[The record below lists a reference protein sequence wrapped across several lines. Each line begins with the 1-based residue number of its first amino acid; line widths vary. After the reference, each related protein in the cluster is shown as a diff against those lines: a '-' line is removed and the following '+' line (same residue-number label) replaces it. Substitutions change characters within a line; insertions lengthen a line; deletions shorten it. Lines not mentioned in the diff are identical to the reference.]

1 MAAKKNLTGAINRG
15 VDRLFSVN
23 DANDAQDTH
32 EVSEA
37 GQAAQAAEQAQAAEA
52 VQPRRAQDVDPAAL
66 ASTIKDMEAAIEADA
81 ERKRAAAEARR
92 TQGRKGF
99 AMPRLNISLTPS
111 GFEYVQVMA
120 RISGKSVTRYISD
133 LVDRDA
139 EKNAER
145 YRKARELLADE

>member
-1 MAAKKNLTGAINRG
+1 MAAKKDLTGAISRG
-15 VDRLFSVN
+15 VDRLFS
-23 DANDAQDTH
+23 ANDAQDTQ
-32 EVSEA
+32 EVVKA
-37 GQAAQAAEQAQAAEA
+37 GQAAQAAEPTQAAE
-52 VQPRRAQDVDPAAL
+52 PPKPHRAQDVDPAAL

-92 TQGRKGF
+92 TQGRKGY

-111 GFEYVQVMA
+111 GYEYVQVMA
-120 RISGKSVTRYISD
+120 RLNGKSVTRYISD
-133 LVDRDA
+133 LVDKDA

>member
-92 TQGRKGF
+92 TQGRR
-99 AMPRLNISLTPS
+99 ALQCL
-111 GFEYVQVMA
+111 
-120 RISGKSVTRYISD
+120 D
-133 LVDRDA
+133 
-139 EKNAER
+139 
-145 YRKARELLADE
+145 